1 VRPQNTALFTANPNQ
16 PNFLKEFSM
25 SDEKKCP
32 ACGSP
37 VDESETNCS
46 SCDSPLSNSRNAP
59 TILASAPPPF
69 SRFSSGAEAL
79 DEIKQLIRDG
89 EKLEAIKVHRDYF
102 KTSLQESQDAVD
114 ILASDMP
121 YQPAPVR
128 PRVEAAA
135 PQPQT
140 RTTSPELPQPKS
152 DDWKKWL
159 IGCSIGLVLFCCLCL
174 ILVAALGLAPF
185 LGI

>member
-1 VRPQNTALFTANPNQ
+1 
-16 PNFLKEFSM
+16 M

-46 SCDSPLSNSRNAP
+46 SCDSPLSDSRSAP

-79 DEIKQLIRDG
+79 DEIKKLIRDG
-89 EKLEAIKVHRDYF
+89 KKLEAVKVHRDYF

-114 ILASDMP
+114 ILASDLP
-121 YQPAPVR
+121 YQPAPAR

-135 PQPQT
+135 PL
-140 RTTSPELPQPKS
+140 PESQSASIEPDQPKS
-152 DDWKKWL
+152 DAWKKWL
-159 IGCSIGLVLFCCLCL
+159 IGCGIGLVLFCCLCL
-174 ILVAALGLAPF
+174 VLVAALAMGLAP